1 MTKARDLADYTG
13 LQADLAGLQTNITAG
28 DAATQYMHVR
38 DEKGPNTYPAGSS
51 LAGVNIRVLNTV
63 VSNTIS
69 GASLSSNRVT
79 LPAGSYLITGRAPA
93 IRTEDHKGY
102 LYNVTASSLAIA
114 GSTAYNSSG
123 AFYAQN
129 DTFITGIVTIS
140 GTTVFEFR
148 HLIMNAAANEGLG
161 INTYNSA
168 AGVEV
173 FTELLITRVS

>member
-1 MTKARDLADYTG
+1 MTTTITG
-13 LQADLAGLQTNITAG
+13 TTVAATNFTGSGAALTG
-28 DAATQYMHVR
+28 MATQYMHVR
-38 DEKGPNTYPAGSS
+38 DEKAQGTDAGSS

-79 LPAGSYLITGRAPA
+79 LPAGSYLINGRAPA
-93 IRTEDHKGY
+93 IRSGDTKGY
-102 LYNVTASSLAIA
+102 LYNVTSSSLAIA
-114 GSTAYNSSG
+114 GSTSYNSNG
-123 AFYAQN
+123 NFYAQT
-129 DTFITGIVTIS
+129 DTHITGIVTIS

-148 HLIMNAAANEGLG
+148 HLINSALATEGLG

-173 FTELLITRVS
+173 FAELLITKVS

>member
-1 MTKARDLADYTG
+1 MTKARELSDYTG
-13 LQADLAGLQTNITAG
+13 LAADIVAAG
-28 DAATQYMHVR
+28 AATQYMHVR
-38 DEKGPNTYPAGSS
+38 DEKAQGTDAGSS
-51 LAGVNIRVLNTV
+51 LVGVNIRVLNTV

-114 GSTAYNSSG
+114 GSTAYNSAG

-148 HLIMNAAANEGLG
+148 HLIQQAAAAEGLG

-173 FTELLITRVS
+173 FSELLITRVS

>member
-1 MTKARDLADYTG
+1 MTTTITG
-13 LQADLAGLQTNITAG
+13 TTVAATNFTGSGAALTG
-28 DAATQYMHVR
+28 MATQYMHVR
-38 DEKGPNTYPAGSS
+38 DEKGPNNHPAGAS

-79 LPAGSYLITGRAPA
+79 LPSGSYLITGRAPA
-93 IRTEDHKGY
+93 IKANDHKGY
-102 LYNVTASSLAIA
+102 LYNVTASSLAIT
-114 GSTAYNSSG
+114 GSTAWHNNSS
-123 AFYAQN
+123 FMAQT
-129 DTFITGIVTIS
+129 DTHLTGIVTIS

-148 HLIMNAAANEGLG
+148 HLIEAARASEGLG

-173 FTELLITRVS
+173 FAELLITKVS

>member
-1 MTKARDLADYTG
+1 MATTITG
-13 LQADLAGLQTNITAG
+13 TTVAATNFTGSGAALTG
-28 DAATQYMHVR
+28 MATQYMHVR
-38 DEKGPNTYPAGSS
+38 DEKAQGTDAGSS
-51 LAGVNIRVLNTV
+51 LVGVNIRVLNTV

-79 LPAGSYLITGRAPA
+79 LPAGSYLIKGRAPA
-93 IRTEDHKGY
+93 IKANDHKGY

-114 GSTAYNSSG
+114 GSTAWHNNSS
-123 AFYAQN
+123 FMAQT
-129 DTFITGIVTIS
+129 DTHLTGIVTIS

-148 HLIMNAAANEGLG
+148 HLIQSALASEGLG

-173 FTELLITRVS
+173 FAELLITKVS

>member
-1 MTKARDLADYTG
+1 MATTITG
-13 LQADLAGLQTNITAG
+13 TTVAATNFTGSGAALTG
-28 DAATQYMHVR
+28 MATQYMHVR
-38 DEKGPNTYPAGSS
+38 DEKAQGTDAGSS

-114 GSTAYNSSG
+114 GSTAYNTGS

-148 HLIMNAAANEGLG
+148 HLIMNARASEGLG

-173 FTELLITRVS
+173 FSELLITRVS

>member
-1 MTKARDLADYTG
+1 MATTITG
-13 LQADLAGLQTNITAG
+13 TTVAATNFTGSGAALTG
-28 DAATQYMHVR
+28 MATQYMHVR
-38 DEKGPNTYPAGSS
+38 DEKAQGTDAGAS

-93 IRTEDHKGY
+93 IKANDHKGY
-102 LYNVTASSLAIA
+102 LYNVTASSLAIT
-114 GSTAYNSSG
+114 GSTAWHNNSS
-123 AFYAQN
+123 FMAQT
-129 DTFITGIVTIS
+129 DTHLTGIVTIS

-148 HLIMNAAANEGLG
+148 HLIQSALATEGLG
-161 INTYNSA
+161 IGTYSSA

-173 FTELLITRVS
+173 FAELLITKVS